1 MRQHKLQM
9 AIVHDENRNIVGLV
23 TLEDI
28 LEELVGEIF
37 DEEDIVDT
45 NFQALGGN
53 KYMVNTHMVIGEIYE
68 RMGLSRASR
77 GIANKPLLSLILETL
92 GRIPAEDEEPFLYEN
107 LEITPKT
114 VENGRLTE
122 VIIHILDDE
131 DIAAYKAE
139 ELREEVKA

>member
-1 MRQHKLQM
+1 
-9 AIVHDENRNIVGLV
+9 
-23 TLEDI
+23 
-28 LEELVGEIF
+28 
-37 DEEDIVDT
+37 
-45 NFQALGGN
+45 
-53 KYMVNTHMVIGEIYE
+53 MVNTHMVIGEIYE